1 MKVIDDQTNA
11 QTAINMGGFIM
22 QSGNSGTHGDFLVDN
37 IVISDTAIPEPTT
50 LILLVIGL
58 LTAAATVRARR
69 RK

>member
-1 MKVIDDQTNA
+1 
-11 QTAINMGGFIM
+11 MGGIVF
-22 QSGNSGTHGDFLVDN
+22 QSGNTTVHGDFLVDN
-37 IVISDTAIPEPTT
+37 IVIRDSAFVIPEPTT